1 MSQKVAI
8 VTGANAGI
16 GFAITQELASL
27 GYKTVM
33 ACRNRQK
40 AESARQQLLE
50 RVPDAELII
59 LPLDLSEP
67 ASVQHFAQQFSSD
80 IGELDLLINNAG
92 ILAMP
97 LSRNSAGH
105 ESQLATNYLSNFAL
119 IGYLLPCF
127 REGGQPRIVNVGS
140 LAHRTGKLALD
151 DLNWEATPYTEMKG
165 YAYSKVAL
173 LTYTVELN
181 RRLEQS
187 GKKLIAL
194 GAHPGFAN
202 TEIKNKSPSMKAK
215 TRFSRWFEKVTTP
228 FIPLAADAARPILL
242 AALSEDAKGGDYY
255 GPGGFME
262 IAGKP
267 AKAKLNPA
275 TLVPENGQKLW
286 ALSEAMTGVRY
297 LS

>member
-1 MSQKVAI
+1 MSKKVAI

-16 GFAITQELASL
+16 GFAVTRALATQ
-27 GYKTVM
+27 GFKIVM
-33 ACRNRQK
+33 ACRNQEK
-40 AESARQQLLE
+40 AESARQQLLKIIPE
-50 RVPDAELII
+50 AELVI

-67 ASVQHFAQQFSSD
+67 ASVRQFAEQFASE

-127 REGGQPRIVNVGS
+127 REDRQTRIVNVGS

-151 DLNWEATPYTEMKG
+151 DLNWEKTPYKEMKG

-173 LTYTVELN
+173 LTYTIELN
-181 RRLEQS
+181 RRLERS

-215 TRFSRWFEKVTTP
+215 TRFSLWFEKVTTP

-242 AALSEDAKGGDYY
+242 AALSDDAKGGEYY
-255 GPGGFME
+255 GPGGFLE
-262 IAGKP
+262 IGGKP
-267 AKAKLNPA
+267 AKAKLNPV
-275 TLVPENGQKLW
+275 TLIPENGQKLW
-286 ALSEAMTGVRY
+286 QLSEEMTGVRY